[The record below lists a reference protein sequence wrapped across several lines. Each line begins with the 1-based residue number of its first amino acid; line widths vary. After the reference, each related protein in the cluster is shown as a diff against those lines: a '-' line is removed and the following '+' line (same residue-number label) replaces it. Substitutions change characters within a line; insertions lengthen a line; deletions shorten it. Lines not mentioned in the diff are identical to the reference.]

1 LDELTRCALAHD
13 VPVVF
18 FACGVGGNWS
28 HVGRI
33 LVQRA
38 LKRSRLVF
46 VRDRLSMKRLR
57 ALVGEGGVRT
67 ELTIDPALLAAQV
80 FRQGARSAIVGLNVM
95 SPDVVNRHAG
105 QTMQWTAL
113 KDLWVGLAML
123 LARDDVPFEFF
134 TNGSPED
141 AEFCREVVM
150 EAERRAGCRVGAFV
164 PTSADEFVARMS
176 TYRSVVVHRLHAA
189 IVAVAFKIPVVALSW
204 DDKLQSF
211 FDEIGLGSQV
221 MPLQQA
227 TPQGLQTSICKNAA
241 TVSDAVL
248 ARANELQSAALQLA
262 TGRTSTAV
270 QHGG

>member
-1 LDELTRCALAHD
+1 MKR
-13 VPVVF
+13 V
-18 FACGVGGNWS
+18 
-28 HVGRI
+28 
-33 LVQRA
+33 RA
-38 LKRSRLVF
+38 L
-46 VRDRLSMKRLR
+46 M
-57 ALVGEGGVRT
+57 GEAGVRT

-80 FRQGARSAIVGLNVM
+80 FRPGARGSTIGLNVM
-95 SPDVVNRHAG
+95 SPDVVNRHTG
-105 QTMQWTAL
+105 QALQWTAL

-123 LARDDVPFEFF
+123 LERDQVPFEFF

-150 EAERRAGCRVGAFV
+150 EAERRAGCRVDAFV
-164 PTSADEFVARMS
+164 PLSVDEFVARMS

-221 MPLQQA
+221 MPLEQV
-227 TPQGLQTSICKNAA
+227 TPQDLQTSIRKNAA

-248 ARANELQSAALQLA
+248 ARAQGQQSAALQLA
-262 TGRTSTAV
+262 WGRASTAA